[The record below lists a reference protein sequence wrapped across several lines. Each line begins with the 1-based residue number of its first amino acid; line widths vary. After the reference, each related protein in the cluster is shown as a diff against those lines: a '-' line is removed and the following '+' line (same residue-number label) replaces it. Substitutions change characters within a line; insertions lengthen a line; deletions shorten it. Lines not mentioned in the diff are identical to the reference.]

1 MPSRT
6 STPTAKRQQLTLA
19 QLAAYD
25 DILTDA
31 LVDHTYYWTTI
42 PKNRTTY
49 HPSRGVREE
58 EISKLIQQHIILDE
72 DLATAEAKL
81 LATDGLRK
89 FCNSLKTAKEKE
101 DFRSHLRRYMSIYLP
116 GCPFEVN
123 ATNRYTIVSYEAS
136 ITARQLIK
144 RNETIKYLAGI
155 QVVITPEEEAE
166 MALRKKDF
174 SLVVSSRTKSTSIF
188 MGPARLCNHDCDAN
202 ARLVT
207 RGQAGIEIIA
217 CRDIE
222 VGDEITVTYGENY
235 FGDDNCECLCRT
247 CEANLANGWKTEDGN
262 IVLEKSVEDDSTSG
276 ARGYSLRRRRRDE
289 SACDVASRSSS
300 ATPDIRPRVLKR
312 YRSSIMLGGR
322 TSAVGSA
329 APEPIPSP
337 SSFAKRKHDSGALA
351 TPPVTPAKRQKLSE
365 TQYEVIAVGLSPQ
378 SSRDSSDPEA
388 AQSSGSEVSN
398 GDAMLTDA
406 TTPTPGEETPGP
418 IIYSPKPTRI
428 ERTIKVLKQ
437 EDTADAGPIQHVSD
451 QIPDYN
457 GQQTNIA
464 IIQPDT
470 PPSSNPVSDAI
481 DMSLPV
487 FATPPSAVRGPEV
500 MTVGFLDNQETPT
513 KGLSPACRDSPA
525 EVELVPSTALDP
537 APATPTEPVKRRPG
551 RPRKSEAQK
560 EADRSAASEPSPP
573 AKGPRHRIPGDY
585 TLTPL
590 LLAEPEMAWIHCKN
604 CNTAFV
610 QKDAYFTKANCP
622 RCERH
627 SKLYGY
633 IWPKTAPEGAWDDE
647 ERILDHREVHRFLD
661 PAEEAKVRGRQS
673 WKDRLKQVFDEKLAA
688 EAAKPR
694 GRGRQLAAE
703 ATKPRGRRRPKGK
716 VTKKKEVKKEV
727 KEEDDEWEFR
737 ASETPDV
744 ESGVRRSGRARRV
757 SARLST

>member
-1 MPSRT
+1 M
-6 STPTAKRQQLTLA
+6 AKRQQLTLA

-31 LVDHTYYWTTI
+31 LVDHTYYWTTV

-58 EISKLIQQHIILDE
+58 EISKLIQQHIIIDE
-72 DLATAEAKL
+72 DLTTAEEKL
-81 LATDGLRK
+81 LATGGLRK
-89 FCNSLKTAKEKE
+89 FCNSLKTPKEKE

-116 GCPFEVN
+116 SCPFEVN
-123 ATNRYTIVSYEAS
+123 ATNRYTIVSFEAS
-136 ITARQLIK
+136 ITARQYIK

-155 QVVITPEEEAE
+155 QVVITPEEEAD

-222 VGDEITVTYGENY
+222 VGEEITVTYGENY
-235 FGDDNCECLCRT
+235 FGDDNCECLCHT
-247 CEANLANGWKTEDGN
+247 CEANLANGWKTEDAN
-262 IVLEKSVEDDSTSG
+262 IALEKSVEDDG

-289 SACDVASRSSS
+289 SACDVASRASS
-300 ATPDIRPRVLKR
+300 ATPDIRPRILKR
-312 YRSSIMLGGR
+312 ARSSRMLGGR
-322 TSAVGSA
+322 ASNVGSA
-329 APEPIPSP
+329 APEPAL
-337 SSFAKRKHDSGALA
+337 SSGSFGDRKRDSRALA

-365 TQYEVIAVGLSPQ
+365 TQYEIIAVGLSPE
-378 SSRDSSDPEA
+378 SSRESSEPDSG
-388 AQSSGSEVSN
+388 QSSGQSETSN
-398 GDAMLTDA
+398 GEAVLTDA
-406 TTPTPGEETPGP
+406 TTPTPGDGSPGP

-428 ERTIKVLKQ
+428 ERSIEVLKQ
-437 EDTADAGPIQHVSD
+437 EDTVDSILVQQVSQH
-451 QIPDYN
+451 IPEYVGKPTN
-457 GQQTNIA
+457 TNI
-464 IIQPDT
+464 QTDT
-470 PPSSNPVSDAI
+470 PPSSNAELDAI
-481 DMSLPV
+481 DMGLTV

-513 KGLSPACRDSPA
+513 KGQSPVCSDSPA
-525 EVELVPSTALDP
+525 EVELVPSSVLDP
-537 APATPTEPVKRRPG
+537 VPATPTVPIKRRPG
-551 RPRKSEAQK
+551 RPCKSEAQK
-560 EADRSAASEPSPP
+560 EAGQPSPSARASEPSPP
-573 AKGPRHRIPGDY
+573 PKNPRQRIPGDY

-633 IWPKTAPEGAWDDE
+633 IWPKTEPAGPWDDE

-661 PAEEAKVRGRQS
+661 PEEEAKARGRQY
-673 WKDRLKQVFDEKLAA
+673 WKDRMKQIVDEKLAQ
-688 EAAKPR
+688 AKPR
-694 GRGRQLAAE
+694 GRGR
-703 ATKPRGRRRPKGK
+703 PKGK
-716 VTKKKEVKKEV
+716 VAKKKE
-727 KEEDDEWEFR
+727 EEDEDWDFR

-744 ESGVRRSGRARRV
+744 ESGVRRSGRSRKV
-757 SARLST
+757 SVRLSS